1 MKINTN
7 VAAMNA
13 LRNMNNTSDAASR
26 QIEKLSSGYRLNR
39 SADDAAGM
47 GIANSLRSTGK
58 GLAQAQRNASQAG
71 SLLQI
76 ADGAT
81 QTVSSVL
88 DRMKELATESA
99 TANVTDTD
107 RQKINAEFTSLKSE
121 INRIVG
127 STVYQGSKLLDG
139 SFGVQDAGTGTANGQ
154 LAISNISVNGAAV
167 NKTYTI
173 AKVDATHISL
183 SDGALTQTLVSAATG
198 KQNFNFDKLGVSFTF
213 NGDPT
218 AAIGA
223 AGAGGLDAA
232 TIITSNTTASS
243 FRVGDGAVS
252 DSDNLVAVSLG
263 DLTTASTGLNLATAT
278 VDTSANATTALAS
291 IATAVG
297 KVNTV
302 IGSIGAAANRL
313 DYAQQ
318 NVSSLYQNIAAAE
331 STIRDADMAQ
341 EYTQYSKLQILQQ
354 AGTAMLAQANSS
366 SQSVL
371 TLLRG

>member
-1 MKINTN
+1 
-7 VAAMNA
+7 
-13 LRNMNNTSDAASR
+13 
-26 QIEKLSSGYRLNR
+26 
-39 SADDAAGM
+39 
-47 GIANSLRSTGK
+47 
-58 GLAQAQRNASQAG
+58 
-71 SLLQI
+71 
-76 ADGAT
+76 
-81 QTVSSVL
+81 
-88 DRMKELATESA
+88 MKELATESA

-107 RQKINAEFTSLKSE
+107 RQKINAEFSSLKSE

-139 SFGVQDAGTGTANGQ
+139 NFGVQDAGTGTANGQ
-154 LAISNISVNGAAV
+154 LAISNIAVNGAKV
-167 NKTYTI
+167 NQTYTI

-183 SDGALTQTLVSAATG
+183 SDGSLTQTLVSAATG

-218 AAIGA
+218 AAIGS

-263 DLTTASTGLNLATAT
+263 DLTTASTGLNLATTT

-313 DYAQQ
+313 DYASQ

-341 EYTQYSKLQILQQ
+341 EFTTYSKLQILQQ